1 MTLFARLRSLLAGL
15 LRRTSMEDSMQDE
28 IRFHIDAY
36 AADLVR
42 SGVAPGEARRRA
54 RVEFGG
60 VERVRDECRQARGLR
75 WFDDLR
81 GDLRYAARMLA
92 RNPGFT
98 CVAVLSLALGIGANT
113 AIFSLVNAVLLK
125 TLPVSH
131 PERLFFVDNTG
142 GKSRGANAPPYPCY
156 ERLRDHNRYFSG
168 IAAFDAVRLKV
179 TIDGVQEQ
187 ISGQYASGDYFPV
200 LGLRPAYGRLLTP
213 SDDSVPGRGGQEG
226 ASAVISYGFWERRF
240 GKSPGVLGKKIR
252 LGTTADWV
260 TIVGVTPP
268 EFFGLTVGQPVDL
281 TIPMALTGKQLADK
295 HSWWFTAV
303 GRLKDGAKPEPARAD
318 LDAMFQ
324 QFMAE
329 IGLRK
334 EKFGENDFTNQ
345 YFNRIELVPAA
356 LGLDELRHNFSK
368 PLLIVM
374 TIVGLVLVIGCANV
388 ANLLLA
394 RATARRSE
402 IAVRLAIGA
411 GRGRLVRQMLTEGAV
426 VTGLGAG
433 LGILFA
439 RWGAA
444 LLVSFLAGVR
454 QRIVLDPHLDARTLA
469 FTAGLA
475 VLTGI
480 LLSLAP
486 ALRATRPATPGSR
499 VTMDRSGLRTGRML
513 VVTQVT
519 LSLVLL
525 SGAALFVRTLHN
537 LMTLDAGFTRDGV
550 LTMRVDPAEEMNSD
564 RLIPAWRDLVQRLSA
579 IPGVKSAAASTLSPL
594 SGRDRGV
601 RLSVAGVPLGREED
615 HDIHL
620 NHVMPGYFETLGIA
634 MEKGRAFT
642 SADRANSA
650 RVAVLNQTAARF
662 YFGGEDPLGKRI
674 TFGNQRTPG
683 PYEIV
688 GVARDT
694 RYEQLRVAAE
704 RMVYLPVEQPL
715 DRLHSLTLIV
725 RSSPDP
731 RGLAGMV
738 RREIAQEMPGSFVTD
753 VVTVAQ
759 QVDDSLVQERLVSM
773 LASFFGILALLLAA
787 IGLYGVMAYSV
798 AARTREIGIRIAV
811 GAPQGSVL
819 WLVLRET
826 LGMIACGVVLGVPA
840 VLVLARLV
848 KSVLYGLT
856 PEDPLAISAAV
867 VILMCGAAMAAYL
880 PARRASRVDPI
891 VALRYE

>member
-1 MTLFARLRSLLAGL
+1 
-15 LRRTSMEDSMQDE
+15 
-28 IRFHIDAY
+28 
-36 AADLVR
+36 
-42 SGVAPGEARRRA
+42 
-54 RVEFGG
+54 
-60 VERVRDECRQARGLR
+60 
-75 WFDDLR
+75 
-81 GDLRYAARMLA
+81 
-92 RNPGFT
+92 
-98 CVAVLSLALGIGANT
+98 
-113 AIFSLVNAVLLK
+113 
-125 TLPVSH
+125 
-131 PERLFFVDNTG
+131 
-142 GKSRGANAPPYPCY
+142 
-156 ERLRDHNRYFSG
+156 
-168 IAAFDAVRLKV
+168 
-179 TIDGVQEQ
+179 
-187 ISGQYASGDYFPV
+187 
-200 LGLRPAYGRLLTP
+200 
-213 SDDSVPGRGGQEG
+213 
-226 ASAVISYGFWERRF
+226 
-240 GKSPGVLGKKIR
+240 
-252 LGTTADWV
+252 
-260 TIVGVTPP
+260 
-268 EFFGLTVGQPVDL
+268 
-281 TIPMALTGKQLADK
+281 
-295 HSWWFTAV
+295 
-303 GRLKDGAKPEPARAD
+303 
-318 LDAMFQ
+318 
-324 QFMAE
+324 
-329 IGLRK
+329 
-334 EKFGENDFTNQ
+334 
-345 YFNRIELVPAA
+345 
-356 LGLDELRHNFSK
+356 
-368 PLLIVM
+368 
-374 TIVGLVLVIGCANV
+374 
-388 ANLLLA
+388 
-394 RATARRSE
+394 
-402 IAVRLAIGA
+402 
-411 GRGRLVRQMLTEGAV
+411 
-426 VTGLGAG
+426 
-433 LGILFA
+433 
-439 RWGAA
+439 
-444 LLVSFLAGVR
+444 
-454 QRIVLDPHLDARTLA
+454 
-469 FTAGLA
+469 
-475 VLTGI
+475 
-480 LLSLAP
+480 
-486 ALRATRPATPGSR
+486 
-499 VTMDRSGLRTGRML
+499 
-513 VVTQVT
+513 
-519 LSLVLL
+519 
-525 SGAALFVRTLHN
+525 
-537 LMTLDAGFTRDGV
+537 
-550 LTMRVDPAEEMNSD
+550 
-564 RLIPAWRDLVQRLSA
+564 
-579 IPGVKSAAASTLSPL
+579 L

-704 RMVYLPVEQPL
+704 RMVYLSVEQPL